1 MNFSKEELEQHLF
14 VDVRSE
20 SEFEKKKI
28 KDSMNMPYRKIQG
41 MGLKNSIGYW
51 ESKLSKDK
59 IIVIYCATGRR
70 AKDAERILRKKGY
83 EVINLLTFEHAED
96 YAKAIEKKAHGK

>member
-28 KDSMNMPYRKIQG
+28 KDSVNMPYRKVQG
-41 MGLKNSIGYW
+41 MNLKNSIGYW
-51 ESKLSKDK
+51 ESKLPKNK
-59 IIVIYCATGRR
+59 TIVIYCATGRR
-70 AKDAERILRKKGY
+70 AQVAEKILKKKGY